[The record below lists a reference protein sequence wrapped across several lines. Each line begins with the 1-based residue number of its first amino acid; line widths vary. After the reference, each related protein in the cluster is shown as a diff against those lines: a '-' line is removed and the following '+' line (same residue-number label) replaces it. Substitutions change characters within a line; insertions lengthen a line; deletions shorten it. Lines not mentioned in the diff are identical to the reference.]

1 MFLESK
7 RDKKLTFNEG
17 KKALFGFRLKFIN
30 KITKKKFMVISSVYS
45 HNHAH
50 FQKCNA
56 MPELNFFLYLPAVCS
71 LSL

>member
-45 HNHAH
+45 HNARA
-50 FQKCNA
+50 FSE
-56 MPELNFFLYLPAVCS
+56 M
-71 LSL
+71 